1 MAFALMQRIF
11 WALAGL
17 CAFAAWHASDLYPPW
32 LKFQSEAWAG
42 VALVFLSLAQRWV
55 PPGPLVA
62 PRPPD
67 ALALCLLIM
76 PLLAGLQLLTSA
88 TVYVGDAALLT
99 LYALG
104 ALLAL
109 HLGQRWMAGPH
120 GSRLLSGF
128 CLLLVASAICSVAE
142 ALYQW
147 LLLDGLGHWV
157 LQIPVGARP
166 SGNFAQANRM
176 AMHTATGLAALV
188 WLYRQNTVG
197 VAGLALGA
205 VFMCLGIALSQSRAG
220 LLATAA
226 IFLLAALLQ
235 RRTPRAGV
243 LYIALIGLAVLL
255 FWQLPAVSQALE
267 LGAVR
272 TDRLALGSRGTLLAG
287 FARSTLEKPWWGYG
301 SGQIV
306 HAQFFLA
313 GQGLPAQVSFWAH
326 HVLLDFALLFGLP
339 AMLAAAGALALY
351 ARDLLGNLQHASNQF
366 VLLAIVP
373 FATMLNTE
381 FPHAYLNSLLLF
393 AFIAGMAQSKN
404 AAASDIR
411 APLHAK
417 VAFNTL
423 LLAFCILGGVVFY
436 DYQRLNIA
444 FQVARFEVL
453 RAGSVPAGY
462 QYPSALV
469 LDNLEA
475 LIAMVRRE
483 KFAPLSPVELDE
495 YRRSAMRFPYESA
508 LRGYAI
514 AVALNATPGAQAP
527 AQALREIDALYGRP
541 ARLAAERAIQ
551 RHQAAIND

>member
-1 MAFALMQRIF
+1 MQRIF
-11 WALAGL
+11 WALASL

-32 LKFQSEAWAG
+32 FKFQSEAWAG
-42 VALVFLSLAQRWV
+42 VALVFLSLAQRWASSN
-55 PPGPLVA
+55 PLVA
-62 PRPPD
+62 PRKAD
-67 ALALCLLIM
+67 ALALCLLAI
-76 PLLAGLQLLTSA
+76 PLLAGLHVLTSA

-109 HLGQRWMAGPH
+109 HLGHRWVAVPDG
-120 GSRLLSGF
+120 GRLLNGF

-157 LQIPVGARP
+157 LQIPASARP

-205 VFMCLGIALSQSRAG
+205 VFTGLGIALTQSRAG
-220 LLATAA
+220 LLSTVA
-226 IFLLAALLQ
+226 ILLLATLLQ
-235 RRTPRAGV
+235 RRDRRAGA
-243 LYIALIGLAVLL
+243 LYVALICVVTVL
-255 FWQLPAVSQALE
+255 FWQLPALSQALE

-272 TDRLALGSRGTLLAG
+272 TDRLALGSRGSLLAG
-287 FARSTLEKPWWGYG
+287 FALSTLEKPWWGYG
-301 SGQIV
+301 PGQIV

-339 AMLAAAGALALY
+339 AMLAAAVALALY

-366 VLLAIVP
+366 VLLAIIP

-393 AFIAGMAQSKN
+393 AFIAGMAQPKN
-404 AAASDIR
+404 TASG
-411 APLHAK
+411 AWGPLPAK

-423 LLAFCILGGVVFY
+423 LSVFCILGGVIFY
-436 DYQRLNIA
+436 DYQRLNTA
-444 FQVARFEVL
+444 FQVARFEAL
-453 RAGSVPAGY
+453 RAGSVPVGY

-469 LDNLEA
+469 LDNFEA
-475 LIAMVRRE
+475 LVAMVRRVE
-483 KFAPLSPVELDE
+483 FFPLSPTELDE
-495 YRRSAMRFPYESA
+495 YRRSAMRFPYETA
-508 LRGYAI
+508 LRGFAI
-514 AVALNATPGAQAP
+514 ASALNAAPEAQEGK
-527 AQALREIDALYGRP
+527 LREIEAFYGRT
-541 ARLAAERAIQ
+541 ARLVAERAIH
-551 RHQAAIND
+551 RHQATTRD